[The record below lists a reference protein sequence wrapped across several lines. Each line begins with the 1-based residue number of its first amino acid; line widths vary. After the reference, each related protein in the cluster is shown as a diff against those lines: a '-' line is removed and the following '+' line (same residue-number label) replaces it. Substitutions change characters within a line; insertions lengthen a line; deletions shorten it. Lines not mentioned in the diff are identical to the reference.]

1 MQEWCNKI
9 DQIYFVAAL
18 LQSFLQKREIF
29 SSYCFLSFI
38 LLFEK
43 YFYVTIEFF
52 LINRILNTRK
62 NVYVVNWAVERKKS
76 VCGIKESKNGWQTY
90 FFFYTENPP
99 LWDGNNPYY
108 KNKQMKEAIKAKQIE
123 HFNNKYTFDQNF
135 HFDFFTCSIFPRI
148 LFQHFFFVF
157 IYFLLNSFELFFSFE
172 ISEMIA
178 QFILNGYTVYKFQAR
193 TKQQLHCMIAEKTL
207 V

>member
-1 MQEWCNKI
+1 M
-9 DQIYFVAAL
+9 
-18 LQSFLQKREIF
+18 
-29 SSYCFLSFI
+29 
-38 LLFEK
+38 
-43 YFYVTIEFF
+43 
-52 LINRILNTRK
+52 
-62 NVYVVNWAVERKKS
+62 
-76 VCGIKESKNGWQTY
+76 
-90 FFFYTENPP
+90 
-99 LWDGNNPYY
+99 WDGNNPYY

-193 TKQQLHCMIAEKTL
+193 AKQQLHCMIAEKTL

>member
-76 VCGIKESKNGWQTY
+76 VCGIKESKNGWHTY

-193 TKQQLHCMIAEKTL
+193 AKQQLHCMIAEKTL